1 MSLPPGFLEE
11 LRARI
16 SVSQVVGRKVSW
28 DMKKSNQSK
37 GDMWAPCPFHQEK
50 TASFHVDD
58 RKGFYYCF
66 GCHAK
71 GDAISFVK
79 ETENVNFIEAVEILA
94 KETGLQMPQQD
105 PLAKEKSSY
114 RDELFKIMELSV
126 RFYQRSLSSAKGERA
141 REYIKSRQL
150 TSKIID
156 DFELGFAANNRT
168 DLFDYLSDKNIPEQH
183 IIDTG
188 MCLRP
193 DDGGTVYDRFR
204 DRIMYPIRDSRG
216 RCIAFGGR
224 AMSKNARA
232 KYLNSPET
240 KLFDKGRSLYNFS
253 TARAALNSQSSLI
266 VAEGYMDVI
275 ALSQAN
281 FKASVAPLGTAI
293 TKDQLTLIWRI
304 SPEPVIALDG
314 DRAGIGAAY
323 RLVDVALPLIETG
336 KTIKFALMPEGYDP
350 DDLIKERGRDAMQN
364 FVDQSISLADLLW
377 RRETDGFSFNNPE
390 ARADLDKRLDLA
402 LSNIRDRQLK
412 YHYQQHFK
420 DLKWDA
426 FTKKSGKKSSAIQDN
441 TSARTAVKGSF
452 IANSDK
458 KNFISLKE
466 KVILAILVKY
476 PNLIE
481 RNKEK
486 LMAMEWIYKD
496 HVLIVDEILNNGH
509 LGHEEIL
516 ENLQNKFGDKLIE
529 KLLRQNHVQII
540 PCLGTKNDPEQAALV
555 LSDEISKLEMQRG
568 LDAEL
573 EEVVNSPAEELDET
587 AFWRLGQATQVKQ
600 NLNKSEKDDVE
611 NFETAP
617 NGVKFNKEE
626 KSQFDAL
633 LEEISQDTFNKSK
646 NSEN

>member
-94 KETGLQMPQQD
+94 KEAGLQMPQQD

-466 KVILAILVKY
+466 KVILAILVNY

-496 HVLIVDEILNNGH
+496 HILIVDEILNNGH

-540 PCLGTKNDPEQAALV
+540 PCLGTKNDPEQAALI

-617 NGVKFNKEE
+617 NGVKFNKQE

>member
-16 SVSQVVGRKVSW
+16 SVTQVVGRKVSW
-28 DMKKSNQSK
+28 DLKKSNQSK

-58 RKGFYYCF
+58 QKGFYYCF

-94 KETGLQMPQQD
+94 KEAGLQMPEQD
-105 PLAKEKSSY
+105 PQAKEKSSY
-114 RDELFKIMELSV
+114 RDELFKIMDLSV
-126 RFYQRSLSSAKGERA
+126 RFYQRSLSSAKGARA
-141 REYIKSRQL
+141 REYINSRKL
-150 TSKIID
+150 TSEIID
-156 DFELGFAANNRT
+156 EFELGFAPNSRT
-168 DLFDYLSDKNIPEQH
+168 ELFDYLSDKNIPEQQ

-193 DDGGTVYDRFR
+193 DDGGAVYDRFR
-204 DRIMYPIRDSRG
+204 DRIMYPIRDSQG

-224 AMSKNARA
+224 AMSQNARA

-253 TARAALNSQSSLI
+253 TARSALSTKSSLI

-275 ALSQAN
+275 ALSQAS

-293 TKDQLTLIWRI
+293 TKDQLALIWRI
-304 SPEPVIALDG
+304 SPSPVVALDG
-314 DRAGIGAAY
+314 DRAGVNAAY
-323 RLVDVALPLIETG
+323 RLIDLALPLIETG

-364 FVDQSISLADLLW
+364 LVDEAISLADLLW
-377 RRETDGFSFNNPE
+377 RRETEGLSFDNPE
-390 ARADLDKRLDLA
+390 ERAALDKKLDQA

-420 DLKWDA
+420 DLKWTA
-426 FTKKSGKKSSAIQDN
+426 FIKKSGKKFSGSQNNAN
-441 TSARTAVKGSF
+441 AGKAVKGSF

-466 KVILAILVKY
+466 TVILAILVKY
-476 PNLIE
+476 PSLIDP
-481 RNKEK
+481 NKEK
-486 LMAMEWIYKD
+486 LTTMEWDSKD
-496 HVLIVDEILNNGH
+496 HVLLLGEILNMGH
-509 LGHEEIL
+509 LGSQDLMEH
-516 ENLQNKFGDKLIE
+516 LQNKFGDKALG
-529 KLLRQNHVQII
+529 KLFKQNHINII
-540 PCLGTKNDPEQAALV
+540 PCLGAKDDPQQAESI
-555 LSDEISKLEMQRG
+555 LSDEISKLEIQRG

-573 EEVVNSPAEELDET
+573 EEVVNSSAEELDET
-587 AFWRLGQATQVKQ
+587 AFWRLGQATKVRQSA
-600 NLNKSEKDDVE
+600 NTSEKGDLVS
-611 NFETAP
+611 FEMAP
-617 NGVKFNKEE
+617 NGVKLDREE

-646 NSEN
+646 NREN

>member
-58 RKGFYYCF
+58 QKGFYYCF

-94 KETGLQMPQQD
+94 KEAGLQMPQQD

-516 ENLQNKFGDKLIE
+516 ANLQNKFGDKLIE
-529 KLLRQNHVQII
+529 KLLRQNHIQII

-555 LSDEISKLEMQRG
+555 LSDEISKLEIQRG

>member
-11 LRARI
+11 LRARV
-16 SVSQVVGRKVSW
+16 SVTQVVGRKVSW
-28 DMKKSNQSK
+28 DLKKSNQSK

-50 TASFHVDD
+50 NASFHVDD
-58 RKGFYYCF
+58 QKGFYYCF

-71 GDAISFVK
+71 GDAITFVK

-94 KETGLQMPQQD
+94 KEAGFQMPERD
-105 PLAKEKSSY
+105 PEAKEKSSY
-114 RDELFKIMELSV
+114 RDELFKIMDLSV

-141 REYIKSRQL
+141 LEYIKSRKL
-150 TSKIID
+150 TSEIID
-156 DFELGFAANNRT
+156 EFELGFAPNSRT
-168 DLFDYLSDKNIPEQH
+168 ELFDYLSDKNIPEQH

-193 DDGGTVYDRFR
+193 DDGGAVYDRFR
-204 DRIMYPIRDSRG
+204 DRIMYPIRDSQG

-224 AMSKNARA
+224 AMSQNARA

-253 TARAALNSQSSLI
+253 TARSALSTKSSLI

-275 ALSQAN
+275 ALSQAS

-293 TKDQLTLIWRI
+293 TKDQLALIWRI
-304 SPEPVIALDG
+304 SPSPVLALDG
-314 DRAGIGAAY
+314 DRAGVNAAY
-323 RLVDVALPLIETG
+323 RLIDLALPLIETG

-364 FVDQSISLADLLW
+364 LVDEAISLADLLW
-377 RRETDGFSFNNPE
+377 RRETEGLSFDNPE
-390 ARADLDKRLDLA
+390 ERAALDKKLDQA

-412 YHYQQHFK
+412 YHYQQYFK
-420 DLKWDA
+420 DLKWTA
-426 FTKKSGKKSSAIQDN
+426 FIKRPGKKFSGSQNNAN
-441 TSARTAVKGSF
+441 AGKAVKGSF

-466 KVILAILVKY
+466 TVILAILVKY
-476 PNLIE
+476 PSLIDP
-481 RNKEK
+481 NKEK
-486 LMAMEWIYKD
+486 LTTMEWDSKD
-496 HVLIVDEILNNGH
+496 HILLLGEILNMGH
-509 LGHEEIL
+509 LGSQDL
-516 ENLQNKFGDKLIE
+516 MENLQNKFGDKALG
-529 KLLRQNHVQII
+529 KLFKQNHINII
-540 PCLGTKNDPEQAALV
+540 PCLGTKDDPQQAESI
-555 LSDEISKLEMQRG
+555 LSDEISKLEIQRG

-573 EEVVNSPAEELDET
+573 EEVVNSSVEELDET
-587 AFWRLGQATQVKQ
+587 AFWRLGQATKIRQSA
-600 NLNKSEKDDVE
+600 NTSEKGDFV
-611 NFETAP
+611 NFEMAP
-617 NGVKFNKEE
+617 NGVKLDREE

-646 NSEN
+646 NREN

>member
-94 KETGLQMPQQD
+94 KEAGLQMPQQD

-390 ARADLDKRLDLA
+390 ARAELDKRLDVA

-540 PCLGTKNDPEQAALV
+540 PCLGTKNDPEQAALI

>member
-94 KETGLQMPQQD
+94 KEAGLQMPQQD

-323 RLVDVALPLIETG
+323 RLADVALPLIETG

-377 RRETDGFSFNNPE
+377 RRETEGFSFNNPE

-540 PCLGTKNDPEQAALV
+540 PCLGTKNDPKQAGLI
-555 LSDEISKLEMQRG
+555 LSDEISKLEIQRG

>member
-94 KETGLQMPQQD
+94 KEAGLQMPQQD

-529 KLLRQNHVQII
+529 KLLRQNHIQII

-555 LSDEISKLEMQRG
+555 LSDEISKLEIQRG

>member
-94 KETGLQMPQQD
+94 KEAGLQMPQQD

-390 ARADLDKRLDLA
+390 ARAELDKRLDVA

-481 RNKEK
+481 RYKEK

-529 KLLRQNHVQII
+529 KLLRQNHIQII

-573 EEVVNSPAEELDET
+573 EEVVNSPAEDLDET

>member
-94 KETGLQMPQQD
+94 KEAGLQMPQQD

-150 TSKIID
+150 TSKIVD

-496 HVLIVDEILNNGH
+496 HILIADEILNNGH

-540 PCLGTKNDPEQAALV
+540 PCLGTKNDPEQAALI

>member
-94 KETGLQMPQQD
+94 KEAGLQMPQQD

-466 KVILAILVKY
+466 KVILAILVNY

-516 ENLQNKFGDKLIE
+516 ANLQNKFGDKLIE

-540 PCLGTKNDPEQAALV
+540 PCLGTKNDPEQAGLI
-555 LSDEISKLEMQRG
+555 LSDEISKLEIQRG

-587 AFWRLGQATQVKQ
+587 AFWRLGQASQVKQ

>member
-16 SVSQVVGRKVSW
+16 SVTQVVGRKVSW
-28 DMKKSNQSK
+28 DLKKSNQTK

-58 RKGFYYCF
+58 QKGFYYCF

-94 KETGLQMPQQD
+94 KEAGLQIPEQD
-105 PLAKEKSSY
+105 PQAKEKSSY

-126 RFYQRSLSSAKGERA
+126 KFYQRSLSSAKGVRA
-141 REYIKSRQL
+141 REYITSRKL
-150 TSKIID
+150 TSEIIG
-156 DFELGFAANNRT
+156 DFELGFAPNSRT
-168 DLFDYLSDKNIPEQH
+168 ELFDYLSDKNIPEQQ

-193 DDGGTVYDRFR
+193 DDGGAAYDRFR

-224 AMSKNARA
+224 AMSQNARA

-240 KLFDKGRSLYNFS
+240 KLFEKGRSLYNLS
-253 TARAALNSQSSLI
+253 AARSALNTHSSLI

-275 ALSQAN
+275 ALSQEN

-293 TKDQLTLIWRI
+293 TGEQLALIWRI
-304 SPEPVIALDG
+304 SPSPVVALDG
-314 DRAGIGAAY
+314 DRAGVNAAY
-323 RLVDVALPLIETG
+323 RLIDLALPLIQTG

-364 FVDQSISLADLLW
+364 LVDSAISFGDMIW
-377 RRETDGFSFNNPE
+377 KRETEGFSFSEPE
-390 ARADLDKRLDLA
+390 ARAALDKKLDQVLA
-402 LSNIRDRQLK
+402 NVRDKQLK

-420 DLKWDA
+420 DLKWNK
-426 FTKKSGKKSSAIQDN
+426 FIKKSVKKSSGFQNNA
-441 TSARTAVKGSF
+441 AVGNALKGSF

-458 KNFISLKE
+458 KKVISLKE

-476 PNLIE
+476 PTLIE
-481 RNKEK
+481 PNKEK
-486 LMAMEWIYKD
+486 LTTMEWDSKD
-496 HVLIVDEILNNGH
+496 HTLILEEILTMGH
-509 LGHEEIL
+509 LEHEEIM
-516 ENLQNKFGDKLIE
+516 ENLPNKIGENAIE
-529 KLLRQNHVQII
+529 ILFKQKHINII
-540 PCLGTKNDPEQAALV
+540 PCLGVKHDPQQASSI
-555 LSDEISKLEMQRG
+555 LSDEISKLEIQRG

-573 EEVVNSPAEELDET
+573 EEVVNSSENELDET
-587 AFWRLGQATQVKQ
+587 AFWRLGQASKVRQSVH
-600 NLNKSEKDDVE
+600 NSEKDDYV
-611 NFETAP
+611 NFEIAP
-617 NGVKFNKEE
+617 NGVKLDREE

-633 LEEISQDTFNKSK
+633 LEEISQDPFNKSK
-646 NSEN
+646 NREN

>member
-94 KETGLQMPQQD
+94 KEAGLQMPQQD

-540 PCLGTKNDPEQAALV
+540 PCLGTKNDPEQAGLI
-555 LSDEISKLEMQRG
+555 LSDEISKLEIQRG

-633 LEEISQDTFNKSK
+633 LEEISQDTFNKPK
-646 NSEN
+646 NREN

>member
-11 LRARI
+11 LRARV
-16 SVSQVVGRKVSW
+16 SVTQVVGRKVSW
-28 DMKKSNQSK
+28 DLKKSNQSK

-58 RKGFYYCF
+58 QKGFYYCF

-94 KETGLQMPQQD
+94 KEAGLQMPEQD
-105 PLAKEKSSY
+105 PQAKEKSSY
-114 RDELFKIMELSV
+114 RDELFKIMDLSV
-126 RFYQRSLSSAKGERA
+126 RFYQRSLSSAKGARA
-141 REYIKSRQL
+141 REYIDSRKL
-150 TSKIID
+150 TSEIVD
-156 DFELGFAANNRT
+156 EFELGFAANSRT
-168 DLFDYLSDKNIPEQH
+168 ELFDYLLDKNIPEQQ

-193 DDGGTVYDRFR
+193 DDGGAAYDRFR

-224 AMSKNARA
+224 AMSQNANA

-253 TARAALNSQSSLI
+253 AARSALRTQPTLI

-275 ALSQAN
+275 ALSQAS

-293 TKDQLTLIWRI
+293 TKDQLALIWRI
-304 SPEPVIALDG
+304 SPSPVVALDG
-314 DRAGIGAAY
+314 DRAGVNAAY
-323 RLVDVALPLIETG
+323 RLIDLALPLIETG

-364 FVDQSISLADLLW
+364 LVDEAISLADLLW
-377 RRETDGFSFNNPE
+377 RRETEGLSFDNPE
-390 ARADLDKRLDLA
+390 ARAALDKKLDQA

-420 DLKWDA
+420 DLKWTA
-426 FTKKSGKKSSAIQDN
+426 FIKMPGKKFSGSQNNAN
-441 TSARTAVKGSF
+441 AGKAVKGSF

-466 KVILAILVKY
+466 TVILAILVKY
-476 PNLIE
+476 PSLIDP
-481 RNKEK
+481 NKEK
-486 LMAMEWIYKD
+486 LTTMEWDSKD
-496 HVLIVDEILNNGH
+496 HILLLGEILNMGH
-509 LGHEEIL
+509 LGSQDL
-516 ENLQNKFGDKLIE
+516 MENLQNKFGDKALG
-529 KLLRQNHVQII
+529 KLFKQNHINII
-540 PCLGTKNDPEQAALV
+540 PCLGAKDDSQQAESI
-555 LSDEISKLEMQRG
+555 LSDEISKLEIQRG

-573 EEVVNSPAEELDET
+573 EEVVNSSVEELDET
-587 AFWRLGQATQVKQ
+587 AFWRLGQATKIRQSA
-600 NLNKSEKDDVE
+600 NTSEKGDLV

-617 NGVKFNKEE
+617 NGVKLDREE

-646 NSEN
+646 NREN

>member
-94 KETGLQMPQQD
+94 KEAGLQMPQQD

-540 PCLGTKNDPEQAALV
+540 PCLGTKNDPEQAALI
-555 LSDEISKLEMQRG
+555 LSDEISKLEIQRG

-600 NLNKSEKDDVE
+600 NLNKLEKDDVE

-646 NSEN
+646 NREN

>member
-94 KETGLQMPQQD
+94 KEAGLQMPQQD

-516 ENLQNKFGDKLIE
+516 ANLQNKFGDKLIE

-540 PCLGTKNDPEQAALV
+540 PCLGTKNDPEQAGLI
-555 LSDEISKLEMQRG
+555 LSDEISKLEIQRG

>member
-94 KETGLQMPQQD
+94 KEAGLQMPQQD

-516 ENLQNKFGDKLIE
+516 ENLQNKFGDKLLE

-540 PCLGTKNDPEQAALV
+540 PCLGTKNDPEQAALI

>member
-11 LRARI
+11 LRARV
-16 SVSQVVGRKVSW
+16 SVTQVVGRKVSW
-28 DMKKSNQSK
+28 DLKKSNQSK
-37 GDMWAPCPFHQEK
+37 GDMWAPCPFHKEK

-58 RKGFYYCF
+58 QKGFYYCF

-94 KETGLQMPQQD
+94 KEAGLQMPEQD
-105 PLAKEKSSY
+105 PQAKEKSSY
-114 RDELFKIMELSV
+114 RDELFKIMDLSV
-126 RFYQRSLSSAKGERA
+126 RFYQRSLSSAKGVRA
-141 REYIKSRQL
+141 REYINSRKL

-156 DFELGFAANNRT
+156 EFELGFAPNSRT
-168 DLFDYLSDKNIPEQH
+168 ELFDYLLDKNIPEQQ

-193 DDGGTVYDRFR
+193 DDGGAVYDRFR

-224 AMSKNARA
+224 AMSQNANA

-240 KLFDKGRSLYNFS
+240 KLFEKGRSLYNFS
-253 TARAALNSQSSLI
+253 TARSALRTQSSLI

-275 ALSQAN
+275 ALSQAS

-293 TKDQLTLIWRI
+293 TKDQLALIWRI
-304 SPEPVIALDG
+304 SPSPVVALDG
-314 DRAGIGAAY
+314 DRAGVNAAY
-323 RLVDVALPLIETG
+323 RLIDLALPLIETG

-364 FVDQSISLADLLW
+364 LVDEAISLADLLW
-377 RRETDGFSFNNPE
+377 RRETEGLSFDNPE
-390 ARADLDKRLDLA
+390 ARAALDKKLDQA

-420 DLKWDA
+420 DLKWTA
-426 FTKKSGKKSSAIQDN
+426 FIKKSGKNFSGSQNNANAGK
-441 TSARTAVKGSF
+441 AVKGSF

-466 KVILAILVKY
+466 TVILAILVRY
-476 PNLIE
+476 PSLIE
-481 RNKEK
+481 TNKEK
-486 LMAMEWIYKD
+486 LTTMEWNSKH
-496 HVLIVDEILNNGH
+496 HVLLLGEILNMGH
-509 LGHEEIL
+509 LGYKDL
-516 ENLQNKFGDKLIE
+516 MENLQNKFGDKALG
-529 KLLRQNHVQII
+529 KLFKQNHVNII
-540 PCLGTKNDPEQAALV
+540 PCLGTKNDPQQAQSI
-555 LSDEISKLEMQRG
+555 LSDEISKLEIQRG

-573 EEVVNSPAEELDET
+573 EEVVNSSDKELDET
-587 AFWRLGQATQVKQ
+587 AFWRLGQASKVRQST
-600 NLNKSEKDDVE
+600 NNSEKDDHV
-611 NFETAP
+611 NFEIAP
-617 NGVKFNKEE
+617 NGVKLDREE

-646 NSEN
+646 NREN

>member
-79 ETENVNFIEAVEILA
+79 ETENVNFIEAIEILA
-94 KETGLQMPQQD
+94 KEAGLQMPQQD

-156 DFELGFAANNRT
+156 DFELGFATNNRT

-390 ARADLDKRLDLA
+390 ARAELDKRLDVA

-441 TSARTAVKGSF
+441 TSARIAVKGSF

-516 ENLQNKFGDKLIE
+516 ANLQNKFGDKLIE
-529 KLLRQNHVQII
+529 KLLRQNHIQII

>member
-58 RKGFYYCF
+58 QKGFYYCF

-94 KETGLQMPQQD
+94 KEAGLQMPQQD

-529 KLLRQNHVQII
+529 KLLRQNHIQII

>member
-16 SVSQVVGRKVSW
+16 SVTQVVGRKVSW
-28 DMKKSNQSK
+28 DLKKSNQSK

-50 TASFHVDD
+50 NASFHVDD
-58 RKGFYYCF
+58 QKGFYYCF

-94 KETGLQMPQQD
+94 KEAGLQMPEQD
-105 PLAKEKSSY
+105 PQAKEKSSY
-114 RDELFKIMELSV
+114 RDELFKIMDLSV
-126 RFYQRSLSSAKGERA
+126 RFYQRSLSSAKGARA
-141 REYIKSRQL
+141 LEYINSRKL
-150 TSKIID
+150 TSEIID
-156 DFELGFAANNRT
+156 EFELGFAPNSRT
-168 DLFDYLSDKNIPEQH
+168 ELFDYLSDKNIPEQH

-193 DDGGTVYDRFR
+193 DDGGALYDRFR

-224 AMSKNARA
+224 AMSQNARA

-253 TARAALNSQSSLI
+253 TARSALSTKSSLI

-275 ALSQAN
+275 ALSQAS

-293 TKDQLTLIWRI
+293 TKDQLALIWRI
-304 SPEPVIALDG
+304 SPSPVVALDG
-314 DRAGIGAAY
+314 DRAGSNAAY
-323 RLVDVALPLIETG
+323 RLIDLALPLIETG

-364 FVDQSISLADLLW
+364 LVDEAISLADLLW
-377 RRETDGFSFNNPE
+377 RRETEGLSFDNPE
-390 ARADLDKRLDLA
+390 ARAALDKKLDQA

-420 DLKWDA
+420 DLKWTA
-426 FTKKSGKKSSAIQDN
+426 FIKKSGKKFSGSQNNAN
-441 TSARTAVKGSF
+441 AGKAVKGSF

-466 KVILAILVKY
+466 TVILAILVKY
-476 PNLIE
+476 PSLIE
-481 RNKEK
+481 PNKEK
-486 LMAMEWIYKD
+486 LTTMEWNSKD
-496 HVLIVDEILNNGH
+496 HVLLLDEIFNTGH
-509 LGHEEIL
+509 LGSQDL
-516 ENLQNKFGDKLIE
+516 MGNLQNKFGDKALG
-529 KLLRQNHVQII
+529 KLFKQNHVNII
-540 PCLGTKNDPEQAALV
+540 PCLGAKHDPQQAESI
-555 LSDEISKLEMQRG
+555 LSDEISKLGIQRG

-573 EEVVNSPAEELDET
+573 EEVVNSSYEELDET
-587 AFWRLGQATQVKQ
+587 AFWRLGQATKVRQSA
-600 NLNKSEKDDVE
+600 NNSEKGDLA

-617 NGVKFNKEE
+617 NGVKLDREE

-646 NSEN
+646 NREN

>member
-94 KETGLQMPQQD
+94 KEAGLQMPQQD

-481 RNKEK
+481 RYKEK

-540 PCLGTKNDPEQAALV
+540 PCLGTKNDPEQAALI